1 MKNKIAIASA
11 FLASFSLATA
21 EIVIND
27 FLSFEGFIDMS
38 YTHEDNEASP
48 ANPSF
53 DGSDNGF
60 GVDQVEINWLFNFD
74 RVTGVV
80 DFAYIGSDA
89 DGSAV
94 DSGSGDDSQLEQAYA
109 TYALDESSSITA
121 GRFQSMLG
129 FEAFEP
135 TGLYQF
141 SFAYDNSILPAYG
154 EGVKY
159 NYASGDFSFGAALL
173 SDYESY
179 DAGRLGGSGNSSNAI
194 ELSASYSQDNVTY
207 FLGYAQQDSEGAT
220 DGTTDVINAY
230 VTYAT
235 GAWIFAGELNIGNSE
250 TGSYALGL
258 SNDEDAMSGLLMANY
273 AYSDVASVT
282 GRISFESFE
291 ANDTVGTELNQ
302 TKLTLAH
309 GYAFTDNLFLVT
321 EVSVVDATLEA
332 TGAADQDLESL
343 QGAVELI
350 FAF

>member
-1 MKNKIAIASA
+1 M
-11 FLASFSLATA
+11 LLMRWTM
-21 EIVIND
+21 
-27 FLSFEGFIDMS
+27 LFI
-38 YTHEDNEASP
+38 T
-48 ANPSF
+48 
-53 DGSDNGF
+53 
-60 GVDQVEINWLFNFD
+60 V
-74 RVTGVV
+74 
-80 DFAYIGSDA
+80 
-89 DGSAV
+89 
-94 DSGSGDDSQLEQAYA
+94 
-109 TYALDESSSITA
+109 

-159 NYASGDFSFGAALL
+159 NYASVSLRCCSL

-179 DAGRLGGSGNSSNAI
+179 DAGRLAVQTLVTQLSLRLPIRKNAI
-194 ELSASYSQDNVTY
+194 Y
-207 FLGYAQQDSEGAT
+207 FRVPNKILKERLNDRC
-220 DGTTDVINAY
+220 INAY

-250 TGSYALGL
+250 TGSHALPG
-258 SNDEDAMSGLLMANY
+258 DDVDAMSGLLMANY

-291 ANDTVGTELNQ
+291 ANDAVDTELNQ

-332 TGAADQDLESL
+332 TGSADQDFESL